1 MNDEIAGLIRLQEMD
16 TALELLRQGIGR
28 VSPRR
33 AEILARRAGV
43 SAAQENSKKT
53 LIEVQVNRKNQEIEI
68 DTKEQDIRK
77 HSSQLN
83 SVKSND
89 AYKALISEIDSAK
102 KAKVLLED
110 DVLVLMEKIEVLQK
124 ESKIAESEAQRISAE
139 LDGQSRELDQ
149 EEATLKAQVDS
160 KKSERDEFAAT
171 LPGDARARYEEIQRG
186 RPGFVAVV
194 PVNAMVCGGCRTGL
208 TPNLVNQVMK
218 GKEIVTCE
226 GCSRIL
232 FIVPKPPVPEAP
244 VSESSPSL
252 APGPAS
258 SSLSAGDVSSVS
270 PIAPPPPSLI

>member
-1 MNDEIAGLIRLQEMD
+1 VNDAIAGLIRLQEMD
-16 TALELLRQGIGR
+16 TALEALRQGIGR

-33 AEILARRAGV
+33 AEILARRMGA
-43 SAAQENSKKT
+43 SAVQENSKKA
-53 LIEVQVNRKNQEIEI
+53 LIEAQVNRKNQEIEI
-68 DTKEQDIRK
+68 ETKEQDIRK

-89 AYKALISEIDSAK
+89 AYKALIREIDSAK

-124 ESKIAESEAQRISAE
+124 EAKTAESEAQRISAE

-149 EEATLKAQVDS
+149 EEAALKAQVDS
-160 KKSERDEFAAT
+160 KKTERDEFAET
-171 LPGDARARYEEIQRG
+171 LPGDARARYEAIQRG
-186 RPGFVAVV
+186 RPGFMAVV

-218 GKEIVTCE
+218 EKEIVTCE

-232 FIVPKPPVPEAP
+232 FIVPKPPVPDVP
-244 VSESSPSL
+244 VS
-252 APGPAS
+252 GDS
-258 SSLSAGDVSSVS
+258 SSLVPVPPLSVLSVGDVSSVP
-270 PIAPPPPSLI
+270 PIAPPPSH